1 MREICKS
8 GSMRGSGRPASNAP
22 ATLYSTGLC
31 GEEGRGLGCLRSR
44 TGGAFAVF
52 CHRKDLRERKQ
63 AGWNFRFRV
72 CAGESGV
79 HAGESPAGRMRRFTT
94 ESDVRNEAA
103 RPKPQAGHRLNQQAI
118 TKVNLIQ

>member
-1 MREICKS
+1 
-8 GSMRGSGRPASNAP
+8 MRGVDVGDPQKPEPELRGFRERLLSRGSAGIAEGF
-22 ATLYSTGLC
+22 LETG
-31 GEEGRGLGCLRSR
+31 EPK
-44 TGGAFAVF
+44 AFALSPLQSF
-52 CHRKDLRERKQ
+52 R
-63 AGWNFRFRV
+63 WNFRFQV

-79 HAGESPAGRMRRFTT
+79 HAGESPAGRIRRFTT

>member
-1 MREICKS
+1 MISKTPSACSASPRENLFS
-8 GSMRGSGRPASNAP
+8 P
-22 ATLYSTGLC
+22 
-31 GEEGRGLGCLRSR
+31 RGLFREGLFSR
-44 TGGAFAVF
+44 GGAGIAENFLKMTEIQGFAIPDSQSF
-52 CHRKDLRERKQ
+52 RS
-63 AGWNFRFRV
+63 NFGFQV

-79 HAGESPAGRMRRFTT
+79 HAGESPAGRIRRFTT

>member
-1 MREICKS
+1 M
-8 GSMRGSGRPASNAP
+8 
-22 ATLYSTGLC
+22 
-31 GEEGRGLGCLRSR
+31 EGAEGQSVVLSPSQSFL
-44 TGGAFAVF
+44 
-52 CHRKDLRERKQ
+52 
-63 AGWNFRFRV
+63 WNFRFRV

-79 HAGESPAGRMRRFTT
+79 HAGESPAGRIRRFTT